1 MKLRTKLV
9 QIGVVGLVGSILI
22 GFASF
27 YAQKTYDKALQI
39 GEKNAMALR
48 NHLEGDMMHDAL
60 RADVQ
65 RSLLVA
71 IEKDVVQLA
80 EVKADIT
87 EHSKDFRSH
96 IEANKALKLN
106 AKASAALSSVEASLE
121 KYISNAQ
128 EIVGLASTDLKLA
141 HDALPHFNAAF
152 SELEE
157 KMALASDKLQEASDD
172 DVNQAQAQVTTAKWI
187 QALIII
193 LSGVGSIMM
202 AWKIATNITGQLG
215 GEPEDAV
222 SVAKRIGTGDFTQV
236 SACAQADKGS
246 LLGQLEIMRLALE
259 DNARE
264 ARNNLRIRT
273 ALDATSTNVMIANNN
288 REIIYMNRAIEAM
301 LHNVEPELRAQ
312 LPHFSVDKV
321 IGSNMDIFHK
331 NPTHQSQMLSHLT
344 TSHTA
349 NIKVA
354 SLTFRLVASPI
365 FDGEGQRMGS
375 IVEWI
380 DRTQEVAAEEEIS
393 AMVDAVVAGN
403 FKKRAVTEGKQGFF
417 LKTSEGLNALT
428 STADESLT
436 DIARVLNAL
445 SKGDLTERITNN
457 YSGTFGELKDYCNST
472 MESLGD
478 IIGEIRGSAETIFTA
493 SSEIAQGNSDLSSR
507 TEQQAANLEE
517 TASSMEELTST
528 VKLNAD
534 NAKQANVLAEQ
545 ASSVA
550 TDGGALIGQVVTTM
564 NAINE
569 SSQKIADIIGVID
582 GIAFQTNILALN
594 AAVEAARAGDQGRG
608 FAVVAS
614 EVRTLA
620 QRSANAAKDIKALIS
635 DSVKKIENG
644 NTLVGKSGDT
654 MKEIVT
660 AIKRVND
667 IMAEIAAASVEQSS
681 GIDAVSTAVS
691 QMDEMTQQN
700 AALVEE
706 AAAAAESLQSQAD
719 QMTQRVAQFRLNSD
733 SSHTTFKPVARLNA
747 AIPEVKP
754 SSTLTKKLS
763 PPKQQDDEWE
773 SF

>member
-1 MKLRTKLV
+1 MKLRTKLM

-22 GFASF
+22 GLASL
-27 YAQKTYDKALQI
+27 YAQKAYDKALI
-39 GEKNAMALR
+39 VSERNAMALR

-65 RSLLVA
+65 RSLLA
-71 IEKDVVQLA
+71 ANEKDTEQLS
-80 EVKADIT
+80 EVKLDVVA
-87 EHSKDFRSH
+87 HSKEFHGH
-96 IEANKALKLN
+96 IDANRALKLN
-106 AKASAALSSVEASLE
+106 AKAKAALESVERSLG
-121 KYISNAQ
+121 KYISSA
-128 EIVGLASTDLKLA
+128 EAIVGLASTDLKLA
-141 HDALPHFNAAF
+141 HDVLPQFNAAF

-157 KMALASDKLQEASDD
+157 KMGIASDKLQEASND
-172 DVNQAQAQVTTAKWI
+172 DVNEAQAQVVTAKWV

-193 LSGVGSIMM
+193 LSGTVSIFM
-202 AWKIATNITGQLG
+202 AWKIAANITGQLG
-215 GEPEDAV
+215 GEPEDATA
-222 SVAKRIGTGDFTQV
+222 VAKRIGNGDFTQV
-236 SACAQADKGS
+236 GGCAQADKTS
-246 LLGQLEIMRLALE
+246 LLGQLEIMRISLE
-259 DNARE
+259 ESARE
-264 ARNNLRIRT
+264 SRNNLRIRT
-273 ALDATSTNVMIANNN
+273 ALDATSTNVMIANND
-288 REIIYMNRAIEAM
+288 REIIYMNRAVENM
-301 LHNVEPELRAQ
+301 LRKVEQELRTQ

-331 NPTHQSQMLSHLT
+331 NPNHQSQLLSQLT
-344 TSHTA
+344 ATYTG

-354 SLTFRLVASPI
+354 SLSFRLIASPI
-365 FDGEGQRMGS
+365 FDGEGKRMGS
-375 IVEWI
+375 IVEWV
-380 DRTQEVAAEEEIS
+380 DRTQEVAVEEEIG
-393 AMVDAVVAGN
+393 AMVDAAVAGN

-417 LKTSEGLNALT
+417 LKTAEGLNALT

-436 DIARVLNAL
+436 EIARVLNAL
-445 SKGDLTERITNN
+445 SKGDLTERITKD

-472 MESLGD
+472 SESLSE
-478 IIGEIRGSAETIFTA
+478 IIGEIRIAAETIFTA

-550 TDGGALIGQVVTTM
+550 TDGGELIGQVVTTM

-667 IMAEIAAASVEQSS
+667 IMAEIAAASSEQSS
-681 GIDAVSTAVS
+681 GIEEVSTAVS

-719 QMTQRVAQFRLNSD
+719 QMTQRVSQFRLGSD
-733 SSHTTFKPVARLNA
+733 SSHTSFKPAARLS
-747 AIPEVKP
+747 
-754 SSTLTKKLS
+754 SSTSRPSTTHAKKLS
-763 PPKQQDDEWE
+763 LPKQQDDEWE